1 MKNVF
6 RVFKY
11 ILNYKK
17 DIVLNVLSNLIY
29 VFFSLFSFVM
39 IIPFISVLF
48 GVIEAPAQCPELSL
62 DKDVLMDY
70 LAWNLNIYKDIYGIY
85 PCLIAIGVVYIIC
98 IFFSALFRY
107 LGMYF
112 IVPIRNGLV
121 NDLRNDVYKKICIL
135 PISFFSDK
143 KKGDIMSRLTSD
155 LADIEWSVVSSLQM
169 LVKDSIMVIVFF
181 SALILASWQLVLFI
195 VVVLPLAYFLI
206 KKIGNSLKRNSI
218 KGQKEMGVLLSQC
231 EETLGGLRAI
241 KSYGA
246 EGVTKEKFKQSND
259 YYTKVMTKIFRRKE
273 LASPLTEF
281 LAIFVL
287 VAVVLFGGELVLAG
301 KMSAAILIGFTLI
314 FAKVISPLQELST
327 AYYNMQKGDAA
338 AIRIY
343 EILDAE
349 EKITEC
355 ENPKQVS
362 EFKNS
367 IEFRNV
373 FFSYDNSK
381 ENVLKDISFTVKKGQ
396 TVALVGESGAGK
408 STLIDLISRFADV
421 TSGEILFDGVNIKEL
436 SINSLRDKVGIVTQ
450 EAILFNDT
458 IFKNIAFGNPSATM
472 EEVIAAAKIANAD
485 SFISKM
491 EKGYYTHL
499 SDRGLSLSGG
509 ERQRLCIARA
519 VLKNPEILLL
529 DEATSALDTQ
539 NEHEV
544 QQALNTL
551 MKDRTSVV
559 IAHRLTTI
567 MNADKILVMDKGV
580 IVESGT
586 HKELISKSGVYSR
599 LVNMQSLNS

>member
-6 RVFKY
+6 KVFRY

-29 VFFSLFSFVM
+29 VFFSLFSFIM

-48 GVIEAPAQCPELSL
+48 GVIEAPVQCPELSL

-70 LAWNLNIYKDIYGIY
+70 LAWNLSSYKEIYGIY

-121 NDLRNDVYKKICIL
+121 NDLRNDLYKKICIL

-181 SALILASWQLVLFI
+181 SALIIASWQLVLFI
-195 VVVLPLAYFLI
+195 IVVLPVAYFLI

-218 KGQKEMGVLLSQC
+218 KGQREMGVLMSQC

-246 EGVTKEKFKQSND
+246 EGVTKDKFKQSND

-287 VAVVLFGGELVLAG
+287 VAVVLFGGELVLVG

-343 EILDAE
+343 EILDAD

-362 EFKNS
+362 EFKDS

-421 TSGEILFDGVNIKEL
+421 TSGEILFDGVNIKEIG
-436 SINSLRDKVGIVTQ
+436 INALRSQIGIVTQ

-458 IFKNIAFGNPSATM
+458 IFKNIAFGNPLATM
-472 EEVIAAAKIANAD
+472 EDVIAAAKIANAD

-519 VLKNPEILLL
+519 ILKNPEILLL

-544 QQALNTL
+544 QQALTQL

-567 MNADKILVMDKGV
+567 MNADNILVMDKGV

-586 HKELISKSGVYSR
+586 HKELLEKGGIYSN
-599 LVNMQSLNS
+599 LVNMQTLNV

>member
-17 DIVLNVLSNLIY
+17 DIVLNVVSNLIY

-48 GVIEAPAQCPELSL
+48 GVIEAPLQCPELSL
-62 DKDVLMDY
+62 DKDALMDY
-70 LAWNLNIYKDIYGIY
+70 FSFHLNAYKEIYGIY

-181 SALILASWQLVLFI
+181 SALIIASWQLVLFI
-195 VVVLPLAYFLI
+195 VIVLPLAYFLI

-246 EGVTKEKFKQSND
+246 EDITKEKFSQSND

-355 ENPKQVS
+355 ENPKQVLGL
-362 EFKNS
+362 KDS

-381 ENVLKDISFTVKKGQ
+381 ENVLKDISFTVTKGQ

-421 TSGEILFDGVNIKEL
+421 TSGEILFDGVNIKEIG
-436 SINSLRDKVGIVTQ
+436 INALRSQIGIVTQ

-458 IFKNIAFGNPSATM
+458 IFKNISFGTPTATM
-472 EEVIAAAKIANAD
+472 EDVIAAAKIANAD

-499 SDRGLSLSGG
+499 SDRGMSLSGG

-519 VLKNPEILLL
+519 ILKNPEILLL

-539 NEHEV
+539 NEYEV
-544 QQALNTL
+544 QQALTHL
-551 MKDRTSVV
+551 MKERTSVV
-559 IAHRLTTI
+559 IAHRLNTV

-586 HKELISKSGVYSR
+586 HKELLEKGGIYSN
-599 LVNMQSLNS
+599 LVNMQSLNA

>member
-1 MKNVF
+1 MKTVF

-48 GVIEAPAQCPELSL
+48 GVIDSPAQCPELSL

-70 LAWNLNIYKDIYGIY
+70 LAWNLNVYKGIYGIY

-195 VVVLPLAYFLI
+195 VIVLPLAYFLI

-362 EFKNS
+362 EFKDS

>member
-1 MKNVF
+1 
-6 RVFKY
+6 
-11 ILNYKK
+11 
-17 DIVLNVLSNLIY
+17 
-29 VFFSLFSFVM
+29 
-39 IIPFISVLF
+39 
-48 GVIEAPAQCPELSL
+48 
-62 DKDVLMDY
+62 
-70 LAWNLNIYKDIYGIY
+70 
-85 PCLIAIGVVYIIC
+85 
-98 IFFSALFRY
+98 
-107 LGMYF
+107 MYF

-135 PISFFSDK
+135 PLSFFSDK

-169 LVKDSIMVIVFF
+169 LVKDSIMVLVFF
-181 SALILASWQLVLFI
+181 SALIIASWQLVLFI
-195 VVVLPLAYFLI
+195 VVVLPIAYFLI

-218 KGQKEMGVLLSQC
+218 KGQKEMGVLMSQC

-246 EGVTKEKFKQSND
+246 EGITKEKFSQSND

-349 EKITEC
+349 EKITEV
-355 ENPKQVS
+355 ETPLQVN
-362 EFKNS
+362 EFKDK

-373 FFSYDNSK
+373 FFSYENSS
-381 ENVLKDISFTVKKGQ
+381 ENVLKDINLTIKKGQ
-396 TVALVGESGAGK
+396 VVALVGESGAGK
-408 STLIDLISRFADV
+408 STLLDLISRFADV
-421 TSGEILFDGVNIKEL
+421 SSGEILFDGINIKQL
-436 SINSLRDKVGIVTQ
+436 SISSLRDKIGIVTQ

-472 EEVIAAAKIANAD
+472 QEVVAAAKIANAD

-491 EKGYYTHL
+491 EKGYYSHL

-544 QQALNTL
+544 QQALTQL
-551 MKDRTSVV
+551 MKNRTSVV

-567 MNADKILVMDKGV
+567 MNADVILVMDKGK
-580 IVESGT
+580 IVESGN
-586 HKELISKSGVYSR
+586 HKELLEKGGIYSR
-599 LVNMQSLNS
+599 LVNMQSLDV

>member
-17 DIVLNVLSNLIY
+17 DIVLNVVSNLIY

-48 GVIEAPAQCPELSL
+48 GVIESPAQCPELSL
-62 DKDVLMDY
+62 NKDVLMDY

-169 LVKDSIMVIVFF
+169 LVKDSIMVLVFF
-181 SALILASWQLVLFI
+181 SALIIASWQLVLFI
-195 VVVLPLAYFLI
+195 VVVLPIAYFLI

-218 KGQKEMGVLLSQC
+218 KGQKEMGVLMSQC

-246 EGVTKEKFKQSND
+246 EGVTKQKFKESNN

-355 ENPKQVS
+355 ENPKQVLGL
-362 EFKNS
+362 KDS

-421 TSGEILFDGVNIKEL
+421 TSGEILFDGVNIKEIG
-436 SINSLRDKVGIVTQ
+436 INALRSQIGIVTQ

-458 IFKNIAFGNPSATM
+458 IFRNISFGNPNATM
-472 EEVIAAAKIANAD
+472 EDVIAAAKIANAD

-499 SDRGLSLSGG
+499 SDRGMSLSGG

-519 VLKNPEILLL
+519 ILKNPEILLL

-544 QQALNTL
+544 QQALTHL

-567 MNADKILVMDKGV
+567 MNADNILVMDKGV

-586 HKELISKSGVYSR
+586 HKELLEKGGIYSN
-599 LVNMQSLNS
+599 LVNMQSLNA

>member
-29 VFFSLFSFVM
+29 VFFSLFSFIM

-48 GVIEAPAQCPELSL
+48 GVIEAPSQCPELSL

-70 LAWNLNIYKDIYGIY
+70 FSFHLNYYKEIYGIY

-135 PISFFSDK
+135 PISYFSDK

-195 VVVLPLAYFLI
+195 IVVLPIAYFLI
-206 KKIGNSLKRNSI
+206 KKIGSSLKRNSI

-246 EGVTKEKFKQSND
+246 EGVTKEKFSQSND

-349 EKITEC
+349 EKITES
-355 ENPKQVS
+355 ENPKQITD
-362 EFKNS
+362 FKNS

-373 FFSYDNSK
+373 FFSYENSK
-381 ENVLKDISFTVKKGQ
+381 ENVLKDINFTIKKGQ
-396 TVALVGESGAGK
+396 TIALVGESGAGK

-421 TSGEILFDGVNIKEL
+421 IRGDILFDGVNIKGIG
-436 SINSLRDKVGIVTQ
+436 INALRSQIGIVTQ

-472 EEVIAAAKIANAD
+472 EEVVAAAKIANAD

-519 VLKNPEILLL
+519 ILKNPEILLL

-539 NEHEV
+539 NEYEV
-544 QQALNTL
+544 QQALTHL

-567 MNADKILVMDKGV
+567 MNADNILVMDKGV

-586 HKELISKSGVYSR
+586 HKELLEKGGIYSR
-599 LVNMQSLNS
+599 LVNMQTLNV

>member
-1 MKNVF
+1 
-6 RVFKY
+6 
-11 ILNYKK
+11 
-17 DIVLNVLSNLIY
+17 
-29 VFFSLFSFVM
+29 
-39 IIPFISVLF
+39 
-48 GVIEAPAQCPELSL
+48 
-62 DKDVLMDY
+62 
-70 LAWNLNIYKDIYGIY
+70 
-85 PCLIAIGVVYIIC
+85 
-98 IFFSALFRY
+98 
-107 LGMYF
+107 
-112 IVPIRNGLV
+112 
-121 NDLRNDVYKKICIL
+121 
-135 PISFFSDK
+135 
-143 KKGDIMSRLTSD
+143 
-155 LADIEWSVVSSLQM
+155 
-169 LVKDSIMVIVFF
+169 
-181 SALILASWQLVLFI
+181 
-195 VVVLPLAYFLI
+195 
-206 KKIGNSLKRNSI
+206 
-218 KGQKEMGVLLSQC
+218 
-231 EETLGGLRAI
+231 
-241 KSYGA
+241 
-246 EGVTKEKFKQSND
+246 
-259 YYTKVMTKIFRRKE
+259 
-273 LASPLTEF
+273 
-281 LAIFVL
+281 
-287 VAVVLFGGELVLAG
+287 
-301 KMSAAILIGFTLI
+301 
-314 FAKVISPLQELST
+314 
-327 AYYNMQKGDAA
+327 MQKGDAA

-362 EFKNS
+362 EFKDS

-396 TVALVGESGAGK
+396 VVALVGESGAGK
-408 STLIDLISRFADV
+408 STLIDLISRFADL

>member
-48 GVIEAPAQCPELSL
+48 GVIDSPAQCPELSL

-98 IFFSALFRY
+98 IFFSAFFRY

-195 VVVLPLAYFLI
+195 VIVLPLAYFLI

-287 VAVVLFGGELVLAG
+287 VAVVLFGGELVLVG

-362 EFKNS
+362 EFKDS

-499 SDRGLSLSGG
+499 SDRGMSLSGG

-519 VLKNPEILLL
+519 ILKNPEILLL

-586 HKELISKSGVYSR
+586 HKELLEKGGIYSN
-599 LVNMQSLNS
+599 LVNMQSLNA

>member
-17 DIVLNVLSNLIY
+17 DIVLNVVSNLIY

-48 GVIEAPAQCPELSL
+48 GVIEAPLQCPELSL

-70 LAWNLNIYKDIYGIY
+70 FSFHLNAYKEIYGIY

-135 PISFFSDK
+135 PLSFFSDK

-169 LVKDSIMVIVFF
+169 LVKDSIMVLVFF
-181 SALILASWQLVLFI
+181 SALIIASWQLVLFI
-195 VVVLPLAYFLI
+195 VVVLPIAYFLI

-218 KGQKEMGVLLSQC
+218 KGQKEMGVLMSQC

-241 KSYGA
+241 KSYRA
-246 EGVTKEKFKQSND
+246 EGITKEKFSQSND

-349 EKITEC
+349 EKITEV
-355 ENPKQVS
+355 ETPLQVN
-362 EFKNS
+362 EFKDK

-373 FFSYDNSK
+373 FFSYENSS
-381 ENVLKDISFTVKKGQ
+381 ENVLKDISFTIKKGQ

-408 STLIDLISRFADV
+408 STLLDLISRFADV
-421 TSGEILFDGVNIKEL
+421 NSGEILFDGVNIKE
-436 SINSLRDKVGIVTQ
+436 IGVNALRSQIGIVTQ

-472 EEVIAAAKIANAD
+472 QEVVAAAKIANAD

-491 EKGYYTHL
+491 EKGYYSHL

-544 QQALNTL
+544 QQALTQL

-567 MNADKILVMDKGV
+567 MNADVILVMDKGK
-580 IVESGT
+580 IVESGN
-586 HKELISKSGVYSR
+586 HKDLLEKGGIYSR
-599 LVNMQSLNS
+599 LVNMQSLDV

>member
-1 MKNVF
+1 
-6 RVFKY
+6 
-11 ILNYKK
+11 
-17 DIVLNVLSNLIY
+17 
-29 VFFSLFSFVM
+29 M

-48 GVIEAPAQCPELSL
+48 GVIDSPVQCPELSL

-85 PCLIAIGVVYIIC
+85 PCLIAIGVIYIIC

-181 SALILASWQLVLFI
+181 SALVIASWQLVLFI
-195 VVVLPLAYFLI
+195 VIVLPLAYFLI

-218 KGQKEMGVLLSQC
+218 KGQKEMGVLMSQC

-246 EGVTKEKFKQSND
+246 EGVTKDKFKQSND

-343 EILDAE
+343 EILDAD

-355 ENPKQVS
+355 ENPIQVS
-362 EFKNS
+362 EFKDS

-381 ENVLKDISFTVKKGQ
+381 ENVLKDISFTIKKGQ

-421 TSGEILFDGVNIKEL
+421 TSGEILFDGVNIKEIG
-436 SINSLRDKVGIVTQ
+436 INALRSQIGIVTQ

-472 EEVIAAAKIANAD
+472 EDVIAAAKIANAD

-499 SDRGLSLSGG
+499 SDRGMSLSGG

-519 VLKNPEILLL
+519 ILKNPEILLL

-539 NEHEV
+539 NEYEV
-544 QQALNTL
+544 QQALTHL

-567 MNADKILVMDKGV
+567 MNADNILVMDKGV

-586 HKELISKSGVYSR
+586 HKELLEKGGIYSN
-599 LVNMQSLNS
+599 LVNMQSLNA

>member
-48 GVIEAPAQCPELSL
+48 GVIDSPLQCPELSL

-85 PCLIAIGVVYIIC
+85 PCLIAIGVVYIVC

-195 VVVLPLAYFLI
+195 VIVLPLAYFLI

-355 ENPKQVS
+355 ENPIQVS
-362 EFKNS
+362 EFKDS

-586 HKELISKSGVYSR
+586 HKELISKLGVYSR

>member
-17 DIVLNVLSNLIY
+17 DIVLNVVSNLIY

-48 GVIEAPAQCPELSL
+48 GVIEAPLQCPELSL
-62 DKDVLMDY
+62 DKDALMDY
-70 LAWNLNIYKDIYGIY
+70 FSFHLNAYKEIYGIY
-85 PCLIAIGVVYIIC
+85 PCLIAIGVVYIVC

-181 SALILASWQLVLFI
+181 SALIIASWQLVLFI
-195 VVVLPLAYFLI
+195 VIVLPLAYFLI

-362 EFKNS
+362 GLKDS
-367 IEFRNV
+367 IEFRDV

-421 TSGEILFDGVNIKEL
+421 TSGEILFDGVNIKEIG
-436 SINSLRDKVGIVTQ
+436 INALRSQIGIVTQ

-458 IFKNIAFGNPSATM
+458 IFRNISFGNPNATM
-472 EEVIAAAKIANAD
+472 EDVIAAAKIANAD

-499 SDRGLSLSGG
+499 SDRGMSLSGG

-519 VLKNPEILLL
+519 ILKNPEILLL

-539 NEHEV
+539 NEYEV
-544 QQALNTL
+544 QQALTHL

-559 IAHRLTTI
+559 IAHRLNTV
-567 MNADKILVMDKGV
+567 MNADNILVMDKGV

-586 HKELISKSGVYSR
+586 HKELLEKGGIYSN
-599 LVNMQSLNS
+599 LVNMQSLNA

>member
-17 DIVLNVLSNLIY
+17 DIVLNVVSNLIY

-48 GVIEAPAQCPELSL
+48 GVIEAPLQCPELSL
-62 DKDVLMDY
+62 DKDALMDY
-70 LAWNLNIYKDIYGIY
+70 FSFHLNAYKEIYGIY

-135 PISFFSDK
+135 PLSFFSDK

-169 LVKDSIMVIVFF
+169 LVKDSIMVLVFF
-181 SALILASWQLVLFI
+181 SALIIASWQLVLFI
-195 VVVLPLAYFLI
+195 VVVLPIAYFLI

-218 KGQKEMGVLLSQC
+218 KGQKEMGVLMSQC

-246 EGVTKEKFKQSND
+246 EGITKEKFSQSND

-349 EKITEC
+349 EKITEV
-355 ENPKQVS
+355 ETPLQVN
-362 EFKNS
+362 EFKDK

-373 FFSYDNSK
+373 FFSYENSS
-381 ENVLKDISFTVKKGQ
+381 ENVLKDISFTIKKGQ

-408 STLIDLISRFADV
+408 STLLDLISRFADV
-421 TSGEILFDGVNIKEL
+421 NSGEILFDGVNIKEIG
-436 SINSLRDKVGIVTQ
+436 INALRSQIGIVTQ

-491 EKGYYTHL
+491 EKGYYSHL
-499 SDRGLSLSGG
+499 SDRGMSLSGG

-544 QQALNTL
+544 QQALTQL

-567 MNADKILVMDKGV
+567 MNADVILVMDKGK
-580 IVESGT
+580 IVESGN
-586 HKELISKSGVYSR
+586 HKELLEKGGIYSR
-599 LVNMQSLNS
+599 LVNMQSLDV

>member
-1 MKNVF
+1 MD
-6 RVFKY
+6 Y
-11 ILNYKK
+11 
-17 DIVLNVLSNLIY
+17 
-29 VFFSLFSFVM
+29 FSFH
-39 IIPFISVLF
+39 
-48 GVIEAPAQCPELSL
+48 
-62 DKDVLMDY
+62 
-70 LAWNLNIYKDIYGIY
+70 LNAYKEIYGIY
-85 PCLIAIGVVYIIC
+85 PCLIAIGVVYIVC

-135 PISFFSDK
+135 PLSFFSDK

-169 LVKDSIMVIVFF
+169 LVKDSIMVLVFF
-181 SALILASWQLVLFI
+181 SALIIASWQLVLFI
-195 VVVLPLAYFLI
+195 VVVLPIAYFLI

-218 KGQKEMGVLLSQC
+218 KGQKEMGVLMSQC

-246 EGVTKEKFKQSND
+246 EGITKEKFSQSND

-349 EKITEC
+349 EKITEV
-355 ENPKQVS
+355 ETPLQVN
-362 EFKNS
+362 EFKDK
-367 IEFRNV
+367 IEFHNV
-373 FFSYDNSK
+373 FFSYENSS
-381 ENVLKDISFTVKKGQ
+381 ENVLKDINLTIKKGQ
-396 TVALVGESGAGK
+396 VVALVGESGAGK
-408 STLIDLISRFADV
+408 STLLDLISRFADV
-421 TSGEILFDGVNIKEL
+421 SSGEILFDGTNIKQL
-436 SINSLRDKVGIVTQ
+436 SISSLRDKIGIVTQ

-472 EEVIAAAKIANAD
+472 QEVVAAAKIANAD

-491 EKGYYTHL
+491 EKGYYSHL

-544 QQALNTL
+544 QQALTQL
-551 MKDRTSVV
+551 MKNRTSVV

-567 MNADKILVMDKGV
+567 MNADVILVMDKGK
-580 IVESGT
+580 IVESGN
-586 HKELISKSGVYSR
+586 HKELLEKGGIYSR
-599 LVNMQSLNS
+599 LVNMQSLDV

>member
-48 GVIEAPAQCPELSL
+48 GVIDSPAQCPELSL

-70 LAWNLNIYKDIYGIY
+70 FSFHLNAYKDIYGIY
-85 PCLIAIGVVYIIC
+85 PCLIAIGVVYIVC

-195 VVVLPLAYFLI
+195 VIVLPLAYFLI

>member
-6 RVFKY
+6 RVFRY

-17 DIVLNVLSNLIY
+17 DIVFNVLSNLIY

-70 LAWNLNIYKDIYGIY
+70 FSFHLNTYKEIYGIY

-135 PISFFSDK
+135 PLSFFSDK

-169 LVKDSIMVIVFF
+169 LVKDSIMVLVFF
-181 SALILASWQLVLFI
+181 SALIIASWQLVLFI
-195 VVVLPLAYFLI
+195 VVVLPIAYFLI

-246 EGVTKEKFKQSND
+246 EGVTKEKFSQSND

-349 EKITEC
+349 EKITES
-355 ENPKQVS
+355 ENPKQIT
-362 EFKNS
+362 ELKDK

-373 FFSYDNSK
+373 FFSYENSA
-381 ENVLKDISFTVKKGQ
+381 ENVLKDISFTIKKGQ

-408 STLIDLISRFADV
+408 STLLDLISRFADV
-421 TSGEILFDGVNIKEL
+421 NSGEILFDGVNIKEIG
-436 SINSLRDKVGIVTQ
+436 INALRSQIGIVTQ

-472 EEVIAAAKIANAD
+472 SDVIAAAKIANAD

-499 SDRGLSLSGG
+499 SDRGMSLSGG
-509 ERQRLCIARA
+509 ERQRICIARA
-519 VLKNPEILLL
+519 VLKNSEILLL

-544 QQALNTL
+544 QQALTQL

-567 MNADKILVMDKGV
+567 MNADVIFVMDKGK
-580 IVESGT
+580 IVESGN
-586 HKELISKSGVYSR
+586 HKELLEKGGIYSR
-599 LVNMQSLNS
+599 LVNMQSLDV

>member
-1 MKNVF
+1 
-6 RVFKY
+6 
-11 ILNYKK
+11 
-17 DIVLNVLSNLIY
+17 
-29 VFFSLFSFVM
+29 M

-48 GVIEAPAQCPELSL
+48 GVIDSPAQCPELSL

-195 VVVLPLAYFLI
+195 VVVLPIAYFLI

-362 EFKNS
+362 EFKDS

>member
-17 DIVLNVLSNLIY
+17 DIVLNVVSNLIY

-48 GVIEAPAQCPELSL
+48 GVIEAPLQCPELSL
-62 DKDVLMDY
+62 DKDALMDY
-70 LAWNLNIYKDIYGIY
+70 LSFHLNAYKEIYGIY
-85 PCLIAIGVVYIIC
+85 PCLIAIGVVYIVC

-135 PISFFSDK
+135 PLSFFSDK

-169 LVKDSIMVIVFF
+169 LVKDSIMVLVFF
-181 SALILASWQLVLFI
+181 SALIIASWQLILFI
-195 VVVLPLAYFLI
+195 VVVLPIAYFLI

-218 KGQKEMGVLLSQC
+218 KGQKEMGVLMSQC

-246 EGVTKEKFKQSND
+246 EGITKEKFSQSND

-349 EKITEC
+349 EKITEV
-355 ENPKQVS
+355 ETPLQVN
-362 EFKNS
+362 EFKDK

-373 FFSYDNSK
+373 FFSYENSS
-381 ENVLKDISFTVKKGQ
+381 ENVLKDINLTIKKGQ
-396 TVALVGESGAGK
+396 VVALVGESGAGK
-408 STLIDLISRFADV
+408 STLLDLISRFADV
-421 TSGEILFDGVNIKEL
+421 SSGEILFDGINIKQL
-436 SINSLRDKVGIVTQ
+436 SISSLRDKIGIVTQ

-472 EEVIAAAKIANAD
+472 QEVVAAAKIANAD

-491 EKGYYTHL
+491 EKGYYSHL

-544 QQALNTL
+544 QQALTQL
-551 MKDRTSVV
+551 MKNRTSVV

-567 MNADKILVMDKGV
+567 MNADVILVMDKGK
-580 IVESGT
+580 IVESGN
-586 HKELISKSGVYSR
+586 HKELLEKGGIYSR
-599 LVNMQSLNS
+599 LVNMQSLDV

>member
-1 MKNVF
+1 MIDEK
-6 RVFKY
+6 
-11 ILNYKK
+11 
-17 DIVLNVLSNLIY
+17 
-29 VFFSLFSFVM
+29 SLDQSRFAQSTRLEMSSSPYM

-48 GVIEAPAQCPELSL
+48 GVIESPAQCPELSL
-62 DKDVLMDY
+62 NKDVLMDY
-70 LAWNLNIYKDIYGIY
+70 FSFHLNAYKEIYGIY

-169 LVKDSIMVIVFF
+169 LVKDSIMVLVFF
-181 SALILASWQLVLFI
+181 SALIIASWQLILFI
-195 VVVLPLAYFLI
+195 VVVLPIAYFLI

-218 KGQKEMGVLLSQC
+218 KGQKEMGVLMSQC

-246 EGVTKEKFKQSND
+246 EGITKEKFSQSND

-349 EKITEC
+349 EKITEV
-355 ENPKQVS
+355 ETPLQVN
-362 EFKNS
+362 EFKDK
-367 IEFRNV
+367 IEFHNV
-373 FFSYDNSK
+373 FFSYENSS
-381 ENVLKDISFTVKKGQ
+381 ENVLKDINLTIKKGQ
-396 TVALVGESGAGK
+396 VVALVGESGAGK
-408 STLIDLISRFADV
+408 STLLDLISRFADV
-421 TSGEILFDGVNIKEL
+421 SSGEILFDGINIKQL
-436 SINSLRDKVGIVTQ
+436 SISSLRDKIGIVTQ

-472 EEVIAAAKIANAD
+472 QEVVAAAKIANAD

-491 EKGYYTHL
+491 EKGYYSHL

-544 QQALNTL
+544 QQALTQL
-551 MKDRTSVV
+551 MKNRTSVV

-567 MNADKILVMDKGV
+567 MNADVILVMDKGK
-580 IVESGT
+580 IVESGN
-586 HKELISKSGVYSR
+586 HKELLEKGGIYSR
-599 LVNMQSLNS
+599 LVNMQSLDV

>member
-17 DIVLNVLSNLIY
+17 DIVLNVVSNLIY

-48 GVIEAPAQCPELSL
+48 GVIEAPLQCPELSL
-62 DKDVLMDY
+62 DKDALMDY
-70 LAWNLNIYKDIYGIY
+70 FSFHLNAYKEIYGIY

-169 LVKDSIMVIVFF
+169 LVKDSIMVLVFF
-181 SALILASWQLVLFI
+181 SALIIASWQLVLFI
-195 VVVLPLAYFLI
+195 VVVLPIAYFLI

-218 KGQKEMGVLLSQC
+218 KGQKEMGVLMSQC

-246 EGVTKEKFKQSND
+246 ESITKEKFSQSND

-362 EFKNS
+362 GLKDS

-373 FFSYDNSK
+373 FFSYENSK

-421 TSGEILFDGVNIKEL
+421 TSGEILFDGVNIKEIG
-436 SINSLRDKVGIVTQ
+436 INALRSQIGIVTQ

-458 IFKNIAFGNPSATM
+458 IFRNISFGNPNATM
-472 EEVIAAAKIANAD
+472 EDVIAAAKIANAD

-499 SDRGLSLSGG
+499 SDRGMSLSGG

-519 VLKNPEILLL
+519 ILKNPEILLL

-544 QQALNTL
+544 QQALTQL
-551 MKDRTSVV
+551 MKNRTSVV

-567 MNADKILVMDKGV
+567 MNADVILVMDKGKV
-580 IVESGT
+580 VESGN
-586 HKELISKSGVYSR
+586 HKELLEKGGIYSR
-599 LVNMQSLNS
+599 LVNMQSLDV

>member
-17 DIVLNVLSNLIY
+17 DIVLNVVSNLIY

-48 GVIEAPAQCPELSL
+48 GVIDSPAQCPELSL

-85 PCLIAIGVVYIIC
+85 PCLIAIGVVYIVC

-135 PISFFSDK
+135 PLSFFSDK

-169 LVKDSIMVIVFF
+169 LVKDSIMVLVFF
-181 SALILASWQLVLFI
+181 SALIIASWQLVLFI
-195 VVVLPLAYFLI
+195 VVVLPIAYFLI

-218 KGQKEMGVLLSQC
+218 KGQKEMGVLMSQC

-246 EGVTKEKFKQSND
+246 EGITKEKFSQSND

-349 EKITEC
+349 EKITEV
-355 ENPKQVS
+355 ETPLQVN
-362 EFKNS
+362 EFKDK
-367 IEFRNV
+367 IEFHNV
-373 FFSYDNSK
+373 FFSYENSS

-421 TSGEILFDGVNIKEL
+421 TSGEILFDGVNIKEIG
-436 SINSLRDKVGIVTQ
+436 INALRSQIGIVTQ

-458 IFKNIAFGNPSATM
+458 IFRNISFGNPNATM
-472 EEVIAAAKIANAD
+472 EDVIAAAKIANAD

-499 SDRGLSLSGG
+499 SDRGMSLSGG

-519 VLKNPEILLL
+519 ILKNPEILLL

-539 NEHEV
+539 NEYEV
-544 QQALNTL
+544 QQALTHL

-567 MNADKILVMDKGV
+567 MNADNILVMDKGV

-586 HKELISKSGVYSR
+586 HKELLEKGGIYSN
-599 LVNMQSLNS
+599 LVNMQSLNA

>member
-1 MKNVF
+1 MD
-6 RVFKY
+6 Y
-11 ILNYKK
+11 
-17 DIVLNVLSNLIY
+17 
-29 VFFSLFSFVM
+29 FSFH
-39 IIPFISVLF
+39 
-48 GVIEAPAQCPELSL
+48 
-62 DKDVLMDY
+62 
-70 LAWNLNIYKDIYGIY
+70 LNAYKEIYGIY
-85 PCLIAIGVVYIIC
+85 PCLIAIGVVYIVC

-135 PISFFSDK
+135 PLSFFSDK

-169 LVKDSIMVIVFF
+169 LVKDSIMVLVFF
-181 SALILASWQLVLFI
+181 SALIIASWQLVLFI
-195 VVVLPLAYFLI
+195 VVVLPIAYFLI

-218 KGQKEMGVLLSQC
+218 KGQKEMGVLMSQC

-246 EGVTKEKFKQSND
+246 EGITKEKFSQSND

-349 EKITEC
+349 EKITEV
-355 ENPKQVS
+355 ETPLQVN
-362 EFKNS
+362 EFKDK

-373 FFSYDNSK
+373 FFSYENSS
-381 ENVLKDISFTVKKGQ
+381 ENVLKDINLTIKKGQ
-396 TVALVGESGAGK
+396 VVALVGESGAGK
-408 STLIDLISRFADV
+408 STLLDLISRFADV
-421 TSGEILFDGVNIKEL
+421 SSGEILFDGTNIKQL
-436 SINSLRDKVGIVTQ
+436 SISSLRDKIGIVTQ

-472 EEVIAAAKIANAD
+472 QEVVAAAKIANAD

-491 EKGYYTHL
+491 EKGYYSHL

-544 QQALNTL
+544 QQALTQL
-551 MKDRTSVV
+551 MKNRTSVV

-567 MNADKILVMDKGV
+567 MNADVILVMDKGK
-580 IVESGT
+580 IVESGN
-586 HKELISKSGVYSR
+586 HKELLEKGGIYSR
-599 LVNMQSLNS
+599 LVNMQSLDV

>member
-17 DIVLNVLSNLIY
+17 DIVLNVVSNLIY

-48 GVIEAPAQCPELSL
+48 GVIEAPLQCPELSL

-85 PCLIAIGVVYIIC
+85 PCLIAIGVVYIVC

-135 PISFFSDK
+135 PLSFFSDK

-169 LVKDSIMVIVFF
+169 LVKDSIMVLVFF
-181 SALILASWQLVLFI
+181 SALIIASWQLVLFI
-195 VVVLPLAYFLI
+195 VVVLPIAYFLI

-218 KGQKEMGVLLSQC
+218 KGQKEMGVLMSQC

-246 EGVTKEKFKQSND
+246 EGITKEKFSQSND

-349 EKITEC
+349 EKITEV
-355 ENPKQVS
+355 ETPLQVN
-362 EFKNS
+362 EFKDK
-367 IEFRNV
+367 IEFHNV
-373 FFSYDNSK
+373 FFSYENSS
-381 ENVLKDISFTVKKGQ
+381 ENVLKDINLTIKKGQ
-396 TVALVGESGAGK
+396 VVALVGESGAGK
-408 STLIDLISRFADV
+408 STLLDLISRFADV
-421 TSGEILFDGVNIKEL
+421 SSGEILFDGTNIKQL
-436 SINSLRDKVGIVTQ
+436 SISSLRDKIGIVTQ

-472 EEVIAAAKIANAD
+472 QEVVAAAKIANAD

-491 EKGYYTHL
+491 EKGYYSHL

-544 QQALNTL
+544 QQALTQL
-551 MKDRTSVV
+551 MKNRTSVV

-567 MNADKILVMDKGV
+567 MNADVILVMDKGK
-580 IVESGT
+580 IVESGN
-586 HKELISKSGVYSR
+586 HKELLEKGGIYSR
-599 LVNMQSLNS
+599 LVNMQSLDV

>member
-17 DIVLNVLSNLIY
+17 DIVLNVVSNLIY

-48 GVIEAPAQCPELSL
+48 GVIEAPLQCPELSL
-62 DKDVLMDY
+62 DKDALMDY
-70 LAWNLNIYKDIYGIY
+70 FSFHLNAYKEIYGIY
-85 PCLIAIGVVYIIC
+85 PCLIAIGVVYIVC

-135 PISFFSDK
+135 PLSFFSDK

-169 LVKDSIMVIVFF
+169 LVKDSIMVLVFF
-181 SALILASWQLVLFI
+181 SALIIASWQLVLFI
-195 VVVLPLAYFLI
+195 VVVLPIAYFLI

-362 EFKNS
+362 GLKDS

-421 TSGEILFDGVNIKEL
+421 TSGEILFDGVNIKEIG
-436 SINSLRDKVGIVTQ
+436 INALRSQIGIVTQ

-458 IFKNIAFGNPSATM
+458 IFRNISFGNPNATM
-472 EEVIAAAKIANAD
+472 EDVIAAAKIANAD

-499 SDRGLSLSGG
+499 SDRGMSLSGG

-544 QQALNTL
+544 QQALTQL

-567 MNADKILVMDKGV
+567 MNADVILVMDKGK
-580 IVESGT
+580 IVESGN
-586 HKELISKSGVYSR
+586 HKELLEKGGIYSR
-599 LVNMQSLNS
+599 LVNMQSLDV

>member
-48 GVIEAPAQCPELSL
+48 GVIDSPAQCPELSL

-195 VVVLPLAYFLI
+195 VIVLPLAYFLI

-355 ENPKQVS
+355 ENSKQVS
-362 EFKNS
+362 EFKDS

-519 VLKNPEILLL
+519 ILKNPEILLL

>member
-48 GVIEAPAQCPELSL
+48 GVIDSPAQCPELSL

-195 VVVLPLAYFLI
+195 VIVLPLAYFLI

-218 KGQKEMGVLLSQC
+218 KGQKEMGVLMSQC

-362 EFKNS
+362 EFKDS

>member
-48 GVIEAPAQCPELSL
+48 GVIDSPAQCPELSL

-169 LVKDSIMVIVFF
+169 LVKDSIMVLVFF
-181 SALILASWQLVLFI
+181 SALIIASWQLVLFI
-195 VVVLPLAYFLI
+195 VVVLPIAYFLI

-349 EKITEC
+349 EKIIEC

-362 EFKNS
+362 DLKDS

-421 TSGEILFDGVNIKEL
+421 TSGEILFDGVNIKEIG
-436 SINSLRDKVGIVTQ
+436 INALRSQIGIVTQ

-458 IFKNIAFGNPSATM
+458 IFKNIAFGNPNATM
-472 EEVIAAAKIANAD
+472 EDVIAAAKIANAD

-499 SDRGLSLSGG
+499 SDRGMSLSGG

-519 VLKNPEILLL
+519 ILKNPEILLL

-539 NEHEV
+539 NEYEV
-544 QQALNTL
+544 QQALTHL

-567 MNADKILVMDKGV
+567 MNADNILVMDKGV

-586 HKELISKSGVYSR
+586 HKELLEKGGIYSN
-599 LVNMQSLNS
+599 LVNMQSLNA

>member
-17 DIVLNVLSNLIY
+17 DIVLNVVSNLIY

-48 GVIEAPAQCPELSL
+48 GVIDSPAQCPELSL
-62 DKDVLMDY
+62 DKDALMDY
-70 LAWNLNIYKDIYGIY
+70 FSFHLNAYKEIYGIY
-85 PCLIAIGVVYIIC
+85 PCLIAIGVVYIVC

-135 PISFFSDK
+135 PLSFFSDK

-181 SALILASWQLVLFI
+181 SALIIASWQLVLFI
-195 VVVLPLAYFLI
+195 VVVLPIAYFLI

-355 ENPKQVS
+355 ENPKQVLGL
-362 EFKNS
+362 KDS

-396 TVALVGESGAGK
+396 SVALVGESGAGK

-421 TSGEILFDGVNIKEL
+421 TSGEILFDGVNIKEIG
-436 SINSLRDKVGIVTQ
+436 INALRSQIGIVTQ

-458 IFKNIAFGNPSATM
+458 IFRNISFGNPNATM
-472 EEVIAAAKIANAD
+472 EDVIVAAKIANAD

-499 SDRGLSLSGG
+499 SDRGMSLSGG

-519 VLKNPEILLL
+519 ILKNPEILLL

-544 QQALNTL
+544 QQALTHL

-567 MNADKILVMDKGV
+567 MNADNILVMDKGV

-586 HKELISKSGVYSR
+586 HKELLEKGGIYSN
-599 LVNMQSLNS
+599 LVNMQSLNA

>member
-48 GVIEAPAQCPELSL
+48 GVIEAPLQCPELSL

-195 VVVLPLAYFLI
+195 VIVLPLAYFLI

-362 EFKNS
+362 EFKDS

-421 TSGEILFDGVNIKEL
+421 TSGEIFFDGVNIKEL

-519 VLKNPEILLL
+519 ILKNPEILLL

-586 HKELISKSGVYSR
+586 HKELILKSGVYSR

>member
-17 DIVLNVLSNLIY
+17 DIVLNVVSNLIY

-48 GVIEAPAQCPELSL
+48 GVIEAPLQCPELSL
-62 DKDVLMDY
+62 DKDALMDY
-70 LAWNLNIYKDIYGIY
+70 FSFHLNAYKEIYGIY

-135 PISFFSDK
+135 PLSFFSDK

-169 LVKDSIMVIVFF
+169 LVKDSIMVLVFF
-181 SALILASWQLVLFI
+181 SALIIASWQLVLFI
-195 VVVLPLAYFLI
+195 VVVLPIAYFLI

-218 KGQKEMGVLLSQC
+218 KGQKEMGVLMSQC

-246 EGVTKEKFKQSND
+246 EGITKEKFSQSND

-349 EKITEC
+349 EKITEV
-355 ENPKQVS
+355 EIPLQVN
-362 EFKNS
+362 EFKDK

-373 FFSYDNSK
+373 FFSYENSS
-381 ENVLKDISFTVKKGQ
+381 ENVLKDISFTIKKGQ

-458 IFKNIAFGNPSATM
+458 IFKNIAFGNPSAIM

-519 VLKNPEILLL
+519 ILKNPEILLL

>member
-1 MKNVF
+1 
-6 RVFKY
+6 
-11 ILNYKK
+11 
-17 DIVLNVLSNLIY
+17 
-29 VFFSLFSFVM
+29 M

-85 PCLIAIGVVYIIC
+85 PCLIAIGMVYIIC

-195 VVVLPLAYFLI
+195 VIVLPLAYFLI

-362 EFKNS
+362 EFKDS

-519 VLKNPEILLL
+519 ILKNPEILLL

>member
-1 MKNVF
+1 
-6 RVFKY
+6 
-11 ILNYKK
+11 
-17 DIVLNVLSNLIY
+17 
-29 VFFSLFSFVM
+29 M

-70 LAWNLNIYKDIYGIY
+70 LAWNLNSYKEIYGIY

-121 NDLRNDVYKKICIL
+121 NDLRNDLYKKICIL

-181 SALILASWQLVLFI
+181 SALIIASWQLVLFI
-195 VVVLPLAYFLI
+195 IVVLPLAYFLI

-246 EGVTKEKFKQSND
+246 ETLTKEKFFQSNA

-349 EKITEC
+349 EKITES
-355 ENPKQVS
+355 ENPKQIS
-362 EFKNS
+362 EFKDS

-373 FFSYDNSK
+373 FFSYANSS
-381 ENVLKDISFTVKKGQ
+381 ENVLKDINFTIKKGQ

-421 TSGEILFDGVNIKEL
+421 TSGEILFDNVNIKEL
-436 SINSLRDKVGIVTQ
+436 GINALRSQIGIVTQ

-472 EEVIAAAKIANAD
+472 EDVIAAAKIANAD

-499 SDRGLSLSGG
+499 SDRGMSLSGG

-519 VLKNPEILLL
+519 ILKNPEILLL
-529 DEATSALDTQ
+529 DEATSALDTK
-539 NEHEV
+539 NEYEV
-544 QQALNTL
+544 QQALTQL

-567 MNADKILVMDKGV
+567 MNADNILVMDKGK
-580 IVESGT
+580 IVETGN
-586 HKELISKSGVYSR
+586 HKELLEKGGIYSR
-599 LVNMQSLNS
+599 LVNMQSLDV